1 MEKQVP
7 HVESQIGLRGEI
19 GNLACNAV
27 FRVHTRAHQQV
38 SLLHILTQLCTALAT
53 ILRALLANVL
63 LIQQTDRIFGFF
75 AIWQKMCHVIV
86 DVQVNEKTKLV
97 SLISYLIH
105 IFLFEISSPHAISSQ
120 ERLTAAE
127 TKNEWCID
135 TNLQVI
141 MIMKT
146 IRTFRNASISYKD

>member
-1 MEKQVP
+1 MAKQVP
-7 HVESQIGLRGEI
+7 KVESQIGLRGEI